1 MKLFGLP
8 IPFTG
13 NREEKAIGRP
23 MPSRGG
29 WLPIIRDHYPGAW
42 QRNQE
47 IELDSVLT
55 HSTVYACK
63 TLIENDIAKL
73 GFGLMAEDESGIWRR
88 VDNPAFSPVL
98 RKPNA
103 YQSRLQFFQAWMN
116 SKLTWGNT
124 YVLKERDS
132 RGVVIGLY
140 VLNPQLVRPLV
151 SDEGEVFYELRRDN
165 LTGLT
170 EETVTVPAT
179 EIIHDRMNTI
189 WHPLV
194 GISPIAA
201 AGLAAMQGL
210 HIQSNSAQFFGN
222 GARPSGVLVAPAEI
236 SQQTADEIKDYWQ
249 REFSGKNTGRIA
261 VLGDGMTYQP
271 MTMTAVDS
279 QLIEQL
285 RLTAETVCSSF
296 HVPPFKVGIGA
307 LPTYNNIQVLNID
320 YFSKCLQIHIRAI
333 QDCINDALKL
343 GRRFGN
349 RYGVRFNLD
358 DLLLMD
364 TATLVSTYAEA
375 TMRGMAPNEFR
386 AKLGLPPV
394 PGGDEPF
401 LQEQMWPIRQLA
413 DRPMAETPDDPR
425 PDLPAPDEAPESSE
439 AEERAWRAEFLLELQ
454 KGLAA

>member
-1 MKLFGLP
+1 MKLFGLT
-8 IPFTG
+8 IS
-13 NREEKAIGRP
+13 RQKALSE
-23 MPSRGG
+23 PSRRGG
-29 WLPIIRDHYPGAW
+29 WRSLIHEPFAGAW

-47 IELDSVLT
+47 IKLDTVLT

-73 GFGLMAEDESGIWRR
+73 GFSLMAKDDNGIWKEA
-88 VDNPAFSPVL
+88 DNPAFTPVL
-98 RKPNA
+98 RKPNP
-103 YQSRLQFFQAWMN
+103 YQNRIQFFQNWVS
-116 SKLTWGNT
+116 SKLTHGNT
-124 YVLKERDS
+124 YVLKERDN
-132 RGVVIGLY
+132 RGVVVGLY
-140 VLNPQLVRPLV
+140 VLNPPLVRVLV
-151 SDEGEVFYELRRDN
+151 SDGGDVFYELRRDS
-165 LTGLT
+165 LSRVT

-179 EIIHDRMNTI
+179 EIIHDRMNTF

-194 GISPIAA
+194 GISPIMAN
-201 AGLAAMQGL
+201 GLAAMQGL
-210 HIQSNSAQFFGN
+210 NIQNNSAQFFGN
-222 GARPSGVLVAPAEI
+222 GARPSGVLLAPGEI
-236 SQQTADEIKDYWQ
+236 DQGTADELKEYWQ
-249 REFSGKNTGRIA
+249 TEFSGKNAGRIA

-271 MTMTAVDS
+271 MAMTAVDS

-285 RLTAETVCSSF
+285 QWTAETICSSF
-296 HVPPFKVGIGA
+296 HVPGFKVGVGERPA
-307 LPTYNNIQVLNID
+307 YDNIQALNID

-401 LQEQMWPIRQLA
+401 LQEQMWPIQQLA

-425 PDLPAPDEAPESSE
+425 PSLPAPDEQPADSE
-439 AEERAWRAEFLLELQ
+439 AQERAWRAEFLLELQ

>member
-1 MKLFGLP
+1 MKLFGLT
-8 IPFTG
+8 IS
-13 NREEKAIGRP
+13 RQKALSE
-23 MPSRGG
+23 PSRRGG
-29 WLPIIRDHYPGAW
+29 WRSLIHEPFAGAW

-73 GFGLMAEDESGIWRR
+73 GFGLMAEDETGIWQRA
-88 VDNPAFSPVL
+88 DNPAFSPVL
-98 RKPNA
+98 RKPNP
-103 YQSRLQFFQAWMN
+103 YQSRIQFFQAWMN

-140 VLNPQLVRPLV
+140 VLNPQLVRLLV

-210 HIQSNSAQFFGN
+210 HIQNNSAQFFGN
-222 GARPSGVLVAPAEI
+222 GARPSGVLVAPEEI

-401 LQEQMWPIRQLA
+401 LQEQMWPIQQLA

-425 PDLPAPDEAPESSE
+425 PSLPAPDEQPADSE
-439 AEERAWRAEFLLELQ
+439 AQERAWRAEFLLELQ

>member
-307 LPTYNNIQVLNID
+307 LPTYNNIQALNID

-425 PDLPAPDEAPESSE
+425 PSLPAPDEAPESSE